1 MFLHKDSLNRK
12 SQIHVYGRH
21 GCSFRAFNSR
31 GTCLC
36 VGSCSLNGLMDSLE
50 YCPTNPECVVST
62 GEEGGVYLFD
72 FQKQP
77 LSPID
82 SIMHPEA
89 SYTGQLAT
97 CKTLSWSCH
106 NEQISAGGEDG
117 AICVWDASVPSKYI
131 VRYSHHQQ
139 SVLVSDFVVD
149 LLFIINLEFSLESAS
164 RRPDF

>member
-1 MFLHKDSLNRK
+1 MFLQKDSLNRK
-12 SQIHVYGRH
+12 GQIYIPGRH
-21 GCSFRAFNSR
+21 GCSCRTFNSR

-36 VGSCSLNGLMDSLE
+36 VGSCPLKRLMGSLE

-82 SIMHPEA
+82 SVMHPEA
-89 SYTGQLAT
+89 SYNGQMAR

-117 AICVWDASVPSKYI
+117 AICVWDASVSSKYI
-131 VRYSHHQQ
+131 VCYSHHQQ
-139 SVLVSDFVVD
+139 SVLVRTLVVY
-149 LLFIINLEFSLESAS
+149 LSFITDIEFSLESAS
-164 RRPDF
+164 RRSDF